1 VSEPSPLACGPTP
14 HGGKRLFVAVATANR
29 TRQLVDDADREVVL
43 VVGNETVYTDAL
55 VSRPN
60 AAGDRGVSVIVAV
73 PTRT

>member
-1 VSEPSPLACGPTP
+1 
-14 HGGKRLFVAVATANR
+14 VATANR

-55 VSRPN
+55 VSRLN